1 MKKVNMIKRPNKRL
15 VLFLTSLS
23 GMVFLTATFGII
35 WYTCYA
41 QEIVQPF
48 FRKGNWLVIAV
59 YALTLYIFMRIYG
72 GFRIGYLKRSD
83 VIYSA
88 ILSMLITNVLNYL
101 QIGLIGRRFMNFAP
115 MLILTITDIFV
126 LIIWACFS
134 EKLYY
139 HLYPP
144 RRILLIYE
152 GNQPKGLLSKINSRS
167 EKYNICG
174 AVTVAED
181 WETICQ
187 AIGQY
192 EAVLICDVKSD
203 IRNELLKY
211 CFRQSVRVYLTP
223 KLSDTIIRGAEA
235 IHLFDSPLLLCRNR
249 GLDFG
254 QQTAKRIL
262 DLAISLTALVL
273 TSPIMAI
280 IAVTIKCYDRGP
292 VLYRQERL
300 TEGGRI
306 FILYKFRSMEVDAE
320 RYDGPR
326 LASENDTRITSVGK
340 FLRRLRL
347 DELPQLINI
356 IKAEMSIVGPRP
368 ERKEIAQQYALD
380 MPEFDFRLKVKAGLT
395 GYAQVYGKYN
405 TSPYD
410 KLKMDLA
417 YIEGY
422 SLWLDIKIILMTI
435 KVLFTRE
442 SSQGLSDDAADQLL
456 RRGEKQQVRAKQ

>member
-1 MKKVNMIKRPNKRL
+1 MKKANMIKRPNKRL
-15 VLFLTSLS
+15 MLFLTSLS
-23 GMVFLTATFGII
+23 GLALLTTTYGFI
-35 WYTCYA
+35 WYICYA
-41 QEIVQPF
+41 QAIVQPF
-48 FRKGNWLVIAV
+48 FRKGNWLVIAI
-59 YALTLYIFMRIYG
+59 YALMLYIFMRIYG

-101 QIGLIGRRFMNFAP
+101 QIGLIGRRFMNFVP
-115 MLILTITDIFV
+115 ILILTITDIFI
-126 LIIWACFS
+126 LIIWAFFS

-139 HLYPP
+139 RLYPP
-144 RRILLIYE
+144 RRILLIYG
-152 GNQPKGLLSKINSRS
+152 GNQAEDLLSKMSSRS

-174 AVTVAED
+174 AIAVTEGL
-181 WETICQ
+181 ESICQ
-187 AIGQY
+187 AIGRY

-203 IRNELLKY
+203 MRNELLKY
-211 CFRQSVRVYLTP
+211 CFRQSVRVYLTL

-235 IHLFDSPLLLCRNR
+235 IHLFDSPLLLCRNK

-254 QQTAKRIL
+254 QQAAKRIL
-262 DLAISLTALVL
+262 DLAISSTALVL
-273 TSPIMAI
+273 TSPIMAM
-280 IAVTIKCYDRGP
+280 IAIMIKCYDRGP
-292 VLYRQERL
+292 VLYQQERL

-306 FILYKFRSMEVDAE
+306 FTLYKFRSMVVDAE
-320 RYDGPR
+320 RLDGPR
-326 LASENDTRITSVGK
+326 LASENDQRITPIGK
-340 FLRRLRL
+340 ILRMIRL

-356 IKAEMSIVGPRP
+356 IKGEMSIVGPRP

-405 TSPYD
+405 TSPHD
-410 KLKMDLA
+410 KLKMDLT

-442 SSQGLSDDAADQLL
+442 SSQGIPDDAPNQLFN
-456 RRGEKQQVRAKQ
+456 RGEKPRMRVKR